1 MEGLLIALDF
11 IDEVIEI
18 LRSSKDQ
25 PEGRERLMQRFGLDE
40 PQAQAIVQM
49 RLGQLTGLERHK
61 IEEEMAQ
68 LKEKIAEY
76 MEILS
81 SETRV
86 LEIVKEEA
94 LVLRDKYGDDRL
106 IIKIFQFRLII
117 RESILIQRY
126 FYFLYGIFPNK
137 MLGKPFKLLIRSF
150 NLRVYRPNIYLC
162 CFCSVMLPCIFY
174 SKPDLNRQ
182 VSAFFII
189 IRFIWQNMMS

>member
-1 MEGLLIALDF
+1 MICARRKSARYFGGPSDCPGF

-94 LVLRDKYGDDRL
+94 LVCATNTGMTAV
-106 IIKIFQFRLII
+106 Q
-117 RESILIQRY
+117 
-126 FYFLYGIFPNK
+126 
-137 MLGKPFKLLIRSF
+137 KLQI
-150 NLRVYRPNIYLC
+150 
-162 CFCSVMLPCIFY
+162 
-174 SKPDLNRQ
+174 
-182 VSAFFII
+182 
-189 IRFIWQNMMS
+189 